1 MRKKGMLEKIQK
13 EWLSNIQK
21 DLLSGFVVGLS
32 VIPET
37 AGFAIMVG
45 LDVGVAFYT
54 TFYMAFILSLFGAR
68 KAMISAAAGSVALIL
83 VGVVK
88 NYGLEYAGVA
98 TLMAGIL
105 QILLG
110 YLKIGNL
117 LKFIPQSVMYGFVNA
132 LGILLLMEQF
142 KFLQNQNLGV
152 FILLFI
158 GILIIYLFPLITKK
172 IPSNLICIL
181 AISAIAL
188 IFDVHAPNLGSI
200 EQGVSGFHFIIIPK
214 NLDFKIVIELLP
226 YALSLALV
234 GTIESLLT
242 AKTLDVIL
250 KDGVSDKNKETKAQ
264 GLGNIIS
271 GLLGGMTGCALVGQS
286 IINAKSGA
294 KTRLSTFF
302 AGFSLMVLILVFNEY
317 VVKIPIVAV
326 VAVMVMISFTTFN
339 FQSIMN
345 IKKIKL
351 YDTLNMLLVVAVVL
365 YTHNLAIGVVV
376 GVLVNAL
383 WIKSKGIAWIF
394 VIKKRW
400 VKSMA
405 PDVGFEPTTKRL
417 TAAYSTAELIWNFAQ
432 KEILVCF
439 L

>member
-1 MRKKGMLEKIQK
+1 MLEKIQK

-54 TFYMAFILSLFGAR
+54 TFYMAFVLSFFGAR

-98 TLMAGIL
+98 TLMAGML

-117 LKFIPQSVMYGFVNA
+117 LRFIPQSVMYGFVNA

-181 AISAIAL
+181 AVSAIAL

-214 NLDFKIVIELLP
+214 NLDFKMVAGLLP

-339 FQSIMN
+339 FQSIIN

-383 WIKSKGIAWIF
+383 WIKSKGIA
-394 VIKKRW
+394 
-400 VKSMA
+400 
-405 PDVGFEPTTKRL
+405 
-417 TAAYSTAELIWNFAQ
+417 
-432 KEILVCF
+432 
-439 L
+439 

>member
-1 MRKKGMLEKIQK
+1 MFEKIQK

-54 TFYMAFILSLFGAR
+54 TFYMAFVLSLFGAR

-117 LKFIPQSVMYGFVNA
+117 LRFIPQSVMYGFVNA
-132 LGILLLMEQF
+132 LGILLLTEQF
-142 KFLQNQNLGV
+142 KFLENQNLGV

-181 AISAIAL
+181 IVSAIAL
-188 IFDVHAPNLGSI
+188 IFDMHAPNLGSI

-214 NLDFKIVIELLP
+214 NLDFKIMIGLLP

-339 FQSIMN
+339 FQSVIN

-383 WIKSKGIAWIF
+383 WIKSKGIA
-394 VIKKRW
+394 
-400 VKSMA
+400 
-405 PDVGFEPTTKRL
+405 
-417 TAAYSTAELIWNFAQ
+417 
-432 KEILVCF
+432 
-439 L
+439 

>member
-1 MRKKGMLEKIQK
+1 MLEKIQK

-54 TFYMAFILSLFGAR
+54 TFYMAFVLSLFGAR

-98 TLMAGIL
+98 TLMAGVL

-117 LKFIPQSVMYGFVNA
+117 LRFIPQSVMYGFVNA

-152 FILLFI
+152 FILLAI

-188 IFDVHAPNLGSI
+188 IFDMHVPNLGSI

-214 NLDFKIVIELLP
+214 NLDFKIMIELLP

-302 AGFSLMVLILVFNEY
+302 AGFSLMVLVLVFNEY

-339 FQSIMN
+339 FQSVMN

-383 WIKSKGIAWIF
+383 WIKSKGIA
-394 VIKKRW
+394 
-400 VKSMA
+400 
-405 PDVGFEPTTKRL
+405 
-417 TAAYSTAELIWNFAQ
+417 
-432 KEILVCF
+432 
-439 L
+439 

>member
-1 MRKKGMLEKIQK
+1 MFEKIQK

-54 TFYMAFILSLFGAR
+54 TFYMAFVLSFFGAR

-98 TLMAGIL
+98 TLMAGVL

-117 LKFIPQSVMYGFVNA
+117 LRFIPQSVMYGFVNA

-152 FILLFI
+152 FILLAI

-181 AISAIAL
+181 AVSAIAL
-188 IFDVHAPNLGSI
+188 IFDMHAPNLGSI

-214 NLDFKIVIELLP
+214 NLDFKIMIELLP

-339 FQSIMN
+339 FQSIIN

-383 WIKSKGIAWIF
+383 WIKSEGIA
-394 VIKKRW
+394 
-400 VKSMA
+400 
-405 PDVGFEPTTKRL
+405 
-417 TAAYSTAELIWNFAQ
+417 
-432 KEILVCF
+432 
-439 L
+439 

>member
-1 MRKKGMLEKIQK
+1 MFEKIQK

-54 TFYMAFILSLFGAR
+54 TFYMAFVLSFFGAR

-98 TLMAGIL
+98 TLMAGML

-117 LKFIPQSVMYGFVNA
+117 LRFIPQSVMYGFVNA

-188 IFDVHAPNLGSI
+188 IFDMHAPNLGSI

-214 NLDFKIVIELLP
+214 NLDFKIMIGLLP

-339 FQSIMN
+339 FQSVMN
-345 IKKIKL
+345 IKTIKL

-383 WIKSKGIAWIF
+383 WIKSKGIA
-394 VIKKRW
+394 
-400 VKSMA
+400 
-405 PDVGFEPTTKRL
+405 
-417 TAAYSTAELIWNFAQ
+417 
-432 KEILVCF
+432 
-439 L
+439 

>member
-1 MRKKGMLEKIQK
+1 MFEKIQK

-54 TFYMAFILSLFGAR
+54 TFYMAFVLSFFGAR

-98 TLMAGIL
+98 TLMAGVL

-117 LKFIPQSVMYGFVNA
+117 LRFIPQSVMYGFVNA

-181 AISAIAL
+181 AVSAIAL
-188 IFDVHAPNLGSI
+188 IFDMHAPNLGSI
-200 EQGVSGFHFIIIPK
+200 EQGVSGFHCIIIPK

-339 FQSIMN
+339 FQSIIN

-383 WIKSKGIAWIF
+383 WIKSKGIA
-394 VIKKRW
+394 
-400 VKSMA
+400 
-405 PDVGFEPTTKRL
+405 
-417 TAAYSTAELIWNFAQ
+417 
-432 KEILVCF
+432 
-439 L
+439 

>member
-1 MRKKGMLEKIQK
+1 MFEKIQK

-54 TFYMAFILSLFGAR
+54 TFYMAFVLSLFGAR

-98 TLMAGIL
+98 TLMAGVL

-117 LKFIPQSVMYGFVNA
+117 LRFIPQSVMYGFVNA

-152 FILLFI
+152 FILLAI

-181 AISAIAL
+181 IVSAIAL

-214 NLDFKIVIELLP
+214 NLDFKILIELLP

-339 FQSIMN
+339 FQSIIN

-383 WIKSKGIAWIF
+383 WIKSKGIA
-394 VIKKRW
+394 
-400 VKSMA
+400 
-405 PDVGFEPTTKRL
+405 
-417 TAAYSTAELIWNFAQ
+417 
-432 KEILVCF
+432 
-439 L
+439 

>member
-1 MRKKGMLEKIQK
+1 MLEKIQK

-54 TFYMAFILSLFGAR
+54 TFYMAFVLSLFGAR

-98 TLMAGIL
+98 TLMAGML

-117 LKFIPQSVMYGFVNA
+117 LRFIPQSVMYGFVNA
-132 LGILLLMEQF
+132 LGILLLTEQF

-152 FILLFI
+152 FILLII

-172 IPSNLICIL
+172 IPSNLVCIL
-181 AISAIAL
+181 IVSAIAL
-188 IFDVHAPNLGSI
+188 IFDMHAPNLGSI

-214 NLDFKIVIELLP
+214 NLDFKIMIELLP

-339 FQSIMN
+339 FQSVIN

-383 WIKSKGIAWIF
+383 WIKSRGIA
-394 VIKKRW
+394 
-400 VKSMA
+400 
-405 PDVGFEPTTKRL
+405 
-417 TAAYSTAELIWNFAQ
+417 
-432 KEILVCF
+432 
-439 L
+439 

>member
-1 MRKKGMLEKIQK
+1 MFEKIQK

-54 TFYMAFILSLFGAR
+54 TFYMAFVLSLFGAR

-117 LKFIPQSVMYGFVNA
+117 LRFIPQSVMYGFVNA

-142 KFLQNQNLGV
+142 KFLENQNLGV
-152 FILLFI
+152 FVLLAV

-181 AISAIAL
+181 AVSAIAL

-214 NLDFKIVIELLP
+214 NLDFKIMIELLP

-339 FQSIMN
+339 FQSVIN

-383 WIKSKGIAWIF
+383 WIKSKGIA
-394 VIKKRW
+394 
-400 VKSMA
+400 
-405 PDVGFEPTTKRL
+405 
-417 TAAYSTAELIWNFAQ
+417 
-432 KEILVCF
+432 
-439 L
+439 

>member
-1 MRKKGMLEKIQK
+1 MLEKIQK

-54 TFYMAFILSLFGAR
+54 TFYMAFVLSLFGAR

-117 LKFIPQSVMYGFVNA
+117 LRFIPQSVMYGFVNA

-142 KFLQNQNLGV
+142 KFLENQNLGV

-181 AISAIAL
+181 IVSTIAL
-188 IFDVHAPNLGSI
+188 IFDMHAPNLGSI

-339 FQSIMN
+339 FQSIIN

-383 WIKSKGIAWIF
+383 WIKSKGIA
-394 VIKKRW
+394 
-400 VKSMA
+400 
-405 PDVGFEPTTKRL
+405 
-417 TAAYSTAELIWNFAQ
+417 
-432 KEILVCF
+432 
-439 L
+439 

>member
-1 MRKKGMLEKIQK
+1 MFEKIQK

-54 TFYMAFILSLFGAR
+54 TFYMAFVLSLFGAR

-98 TLMAGIL
+98 TLMAGVL

-117 LKFIPQSVMYGFVNA
+117 LRFIPQSVMYGFVNA

-152 FILLFI
+152 FILLAI

-181 AISAIAL
+181 IVSAIAL
-188 IFDVHAPNLGSI
+188 IFDMHAPNLGSI

-383 WIKSKGIAWIF
+383 WIKSKGIA
-394 VIKKRW
+394 
-400 VKSMA
+400 
-405 PDVGFEPTTKRL
+405 
-417 TAAYSTAELIWNFAQ
+417 
-432 KEILVCF
+432 
-439 L
+439 

>member
-1 MRKKGMLEKIQK
+1 MLEKIQK

-54 TFYMAFILSLFGAR
+54 TFYMAFVLSLFGAR

-98 TLMAGIL
+98 TLMAGVL

-117 LKFIPQSVMYGFVNA
+117 LRFIPQSVMYGFVNA

-152 FILLFI
+152 FILLAI

-181 AISAIAL
+181 IVSAIAL
-188 IFDVHAPNLGSI
+188 IFDMHAPNLGSI

-345 IKKIKL
+345 IKTIKL

-383 WIKSKGIAWIF
+383 WIKSTGIA
-394 VIKKRW
+394 
-400 VKSMA
+400 
-405 PDVGFEPTTKRL
+405 
-417 TAAYSTAELIWNFAQ
+417 
-432 KEILVCF
+432 
-439 L
+439 

>member
-1 MRKKGMLEKIQK
+1 MLEKIQK

-54 TFYMAFILSLFGAR
+54 TFYMAFVLSLFGAR

-98 TLMAGIL
+98 TLMAGVL

-142 KFLQNQNLGV
+142 KFLENQNLGV
-152 FILLFI
+152 FVLLAI

-181 AISAIAL
+181 AVSAIAL

-214 NLDFKIVIELLP
+214 NLDFKIMIELLP

-264 GLGNIIS
+264 GLGNIVS

-339 FQSIMN
+339 FQSIIN

-383 WIKSKGIAWIF
+383 WIKSKGIA
-394 VIKKRW
+394 
-400 VKSMA
+400 
-405 PDVGFEPTTKRL
+405 
-417 TAAYSTAELIWNFAQ
+417 
-432 KEILVCF
+432 
-439 L
+439 

>member
-1 MRKKGMLEKIQK
+1 MKLVFKSYNQAILMRKKGMFEKIQK

-54 TFYMAFILSLFGAR
+54 TFYMAFVLSLFGAR

-117 LKFIPQSVMYGFVNA
+117 LRFIPQSVMYGFVNA

-181 AISAIAL
+181 IVSAIAL
-188 IFDVHAPNLGSI
+188 IFDMHAPNLGSI

-214 NLDFKIVIELLP
+214 NLDFKIIIELLP

-339 FQSIMN
+339 FQSIIN
-345 IKKIKL
+345 IKTIKL

-383 WIKSKGIAWIF
+383 WIKSKGIA
-394 VIKKRW
+394 
-400 VKSMA
+400 
-405 PDVGFEPTTKRL
+405 
-417 TAAYSTAELIWNFAQ
+417 
-432 KEILVCF
+432 
-439 L
+439 

>member
-1 MRKKGMLEKIQK
+1 MLEKIQK

-54 TFYMAFILSLFGAR
+54 TFYMAFVLSFFGAR

-98 TLMAGIL
+98 TLMAGVL

-117 LKFIPQSVMYGFVNA
+117 LRFIPQSVMYGFVNA
-132 LGILLLMEQF
+132 LGILLLTEQF

-152 FILLFI
+152 FILLAI

-181 AISAIAL
+181 IVSAIAL

-214 NLDFKIVIELLP
+214 NLDFKIMIELLP

-242 AKTLDVIL
+242 AKTLDIIL

-339 FQSIMN
+339 FQSVMN

-383 WIKSKGIAWIF
+383 WIKSEGIA
-394 VIKKRW
+394 
-400 VKSMA
+400 
-405 PDVGFEPTTKRL
+405 
-417 TAAYSTAELIWNFAQ
+417 
-432 KEILVCF
+432 
-439 L
+439 

>member
-1 MRKKGMLEKIQK
+1 MFEKIQK

-54 TFYMAFILSLFGAR
+54 TFYMAFVLSFFGAR

-83 VGVVK
+83 MGVVK

-98 TLMAGIL
+98 TLMAGVL

-117 LKFIPQSVMYGFVNA
+117 LRFIPQSVMYGFVNA

-152 FILLFI
+152 FVLLII

-214 NLDFKIVIELLP
+214 NLDFKIVIGLLP

-242 AKTLDVIL
+242 AKTLDMIL

-339 FQSIMN
+339 FQSIIN

-383 WIKSKGIAWIF
+383 WIKSKGIA
-394 VIKKRW
+394 
-400 VKSMA
+400 
-405 PDVGFEPTTKRL
+405 
-417 TAAYSTAELIWNFAQ
+417 
-432 KEILVCF
+432 
-439 L
+439 

>member
-1 MRKKGMLEKIQK
+1 MLEKIQK

-54 TFYMAFILSLFGAR
+54 TFYMAFVLSLFGAR

-98 TLMAGIL
+98 TLMAGVL

-152 FILLFI
+152 FILLAI

-188 IFDVHAPNLGSI
+188 IFDMHVPNLGSI

-339 FQSIMN
+339 FQSVIN

-383 WIKSKGIAWIF
+383 WIKSRGIA
-394 VIKKRW
+394 
-400 VKSMA
+400 
-405 PDVGFEPTTKRL
+405 
-417 TAAYSTAELIWNFAQ
+417 
-432 KEILVCF
+432 
-439 L
+439 

>member
-1 MRKKGMLEKIQK
+1 MRKKGMFEKIQK
-13 EWLSNIQK
+13 EWLSNVQK

-54 TFYMAFILSLFGAR
+54 TFYMAFVLSLFGAR

-98 TLMAGIL
+98 TLMAGML

-117 LKFIPQSVMYGFVNA
+117 LRFIPQSVMYGFVNA

-152 FILLFI
+152 FVLLAI

-172 IPSNLICIL
+172 IPSNLVCIL
-181 AISAIAL
+181 IVSAIAL
-188 IFDVHAPNLGSI
+188 IFDMHAPNLGSI

-242 AKTLDVIL
+242 AKTLDIIL

-294 KTRLSTFF
+294 RTRLSTFF

-339 FQSIMN
+339 FQSVIN
-345 IKKIKL
+345 IKTIKL

-383 WIKSKGIAWIF
+383 WIKSKGIA
-394 VIKKRW
+394 
-400 VKSMA
+400 
-405 PDVGFEPTTKRL
+405 
-417 TAAYSTAELIWNFAQ
+417 
-432 KEILVCF
+432 
-439 L
+439 

>member
-1 MRKKGMLEKIQK
+1 MRKKGMFEKIQK

-54 TFYMAFILSLFGAR
+54 TFYMAFVLSLFGAR

-117 LKFIPQSVMYGFVNA
+117 LRFIPQSVMYGFVNA

-152 FILLFI
+152 FILLAI

-172 IPSNLICIL
+172 IPSNLVCIL
-181 AISAIAL
+181 IVSAIAL
-188 IFDVHAPNLGSI
+188 IFDMHAPNLGSI

-214 NLDFKIVIELLP
+214 NLDFKIMIELLP

-339 FQSIMN
+339 FQSVMN
-345 IKKIKL
+345 IKTIKL

-383 WIKSKGIAWIF
+383 WIKSKGIA
-394 VIKKRW
+394 
-400 VKSMA
+400 
-405 PDVGFEPTTKRL
+405 
-417 TAAYSTAELIWNFAQ
+417 
-432 KEILVCF
+432 
-439 L
+439 

>member
-1 MRKKGMLEKIQK
+1 MFEKIQK

-54 TFYMAFILSLFGAR
+54 TFYMAFVLSFFGAR

-98 TLMAGIL
+98 TLMAGVL

-117 LKFIPQSVMYGFVNA
+117 LRFIPQSVMYGFVNA
-132 LGILLLMEQF
+132 LGILLLTEQF

-181 AISAIAL
+181 AISTIAL
-188 IFDVHAPNLGSI
+188 IFDMHAPNLGSI
-200 EQGVSGFHFIIIPK
+200 EQGVSGFHCIIIPK
-214 NLDFKIVIELLP
+214 NLDFKILIGLLP

-242 AKTLDVIL
+242 AKTLDIIL

-294 KTRLSTFF
+294 RTRLSTFF

-339 FQSIMN
+339 FQSIIN

-383 WIKSKGIAWIF
+383 WIKSKGIA
-394 VIKKRW
+394 
-400 VKSMA
+400 
-405 PDVGFEPTTKRL
+405 
-417 TAAYSTAELIWNFAQ
+417 
-432 KEILVCF
+432 
-439 L
+439 

>member
-1 MRKKGMLEKIQK
+1 MFEKIQK

-54 TFYMAFILSLFGAR
+54 TFYMAFVLSLFGAR

-98 TLMAGIL
+98 TLMAGML

-181 AISAIAL
+181 AVSAIAL
-188 IFDVHAPNLGSI
+188 IFDMHAPNLGSI

-214 NLDFKIVIELLP
+214 NLDFKIFIELLP

-339 FQSIMN
+339 FQSIIN

-383 WIKSKGIAWIF
+383 WIKSKGIA
-394 VIKKRW
+394 
-400 VKSMA
+400 
-405 PDVGFEPTTKRL
+405 
-417 TAAYSTAELIWNFAQ
+417 
-432 KEILVCF
+432 
-439 L
+439 

>member
-1 MRKKGMLEKIQK
+1 MFEKIQK
-13 EWLSNIQK
+13 EWLSNVQK

-54 TFYMAFILSLFGAR
+54 TFYMAFVLSLFGAR

-152 FILLFI
+152 FILLAI

-181 AISAIAL
+181 IVSAIAL

-214 NLDFKIVIELLP
+214 NLDFKILIGLLP

-339 FQSIMN
+339 FQSVIN

-383 WIKSKGIAWIF
+383 WIKSKGIA
-394 VIKKRW
+394 
-400 VKSMA
+400 
-405 PDVGFEPTTKRL
+405 
-417 TAAYSTAELIWNFAQ
+417 
-432 KEILVCF
+432 
-439 L
+439 

>member
-1 MRKKGMLEKIQK
+1 MLEKIQK

-54 TFYMAFILSLFGAR
+54 TFYMAFVLSFFGAR

-98 TLMAGIL
+98 TLMAGVL

-117 LKFIPQSVMYGFVNA
+117 LRFIPQSVMYGFVNA

-181 AISAIAL
+181 AVSAIAL
-188 IFDVHAPNLGSI
+188 IFDMHAPNLGSI

-339 FQSIMN
+339 FQSIIN

-383 WIKSKGIAWIF
+383 WIKSKGIA
-394 VIKKRW
+394 
-400 VKSMA
+400 
-405 PDVGFEPTTKRL
+405 
-417 TAAYSTAELIWNFAQ
+417 
-432 KEILVCF
+432 
-439 L
+439 

>member
-1 MRKKGMLEKIQK
+1 MFEKIQK

-54 TFYMAFILSLFGAR
+54 TFYMAFVLSLFGAR

-117 LKFIPQSVMYGFVNA
+117 LRFIPQSVMYGFVNA

-152 FILLFI
+152 FILLAI

-181 AISAIAL
+181 AVSAIAL
-188 IFDVHAPNLGSI
+188 IFDMHAPNLGSI

-214 NLDFKIVIELLP
+214 NLDFKIVIGLLP

-339 FQSIMN
+339 FQSVMN

-383 WIKSKGIAWIF
+383 WIKSRGIA
-394 VIKKRW
+394 
-400 VKSMA
+400 
-405 PDVGFEPTTKRL
+405 
-417 TAAYSTAELIWNFAQ
+417 
-432 KEILVCF
+432 
-439 L
+439 

>member
-1 MRKKGMLEKIQK
+1 MFEKIQK

-54 TFYMAFILSLFGAR
+54 TFYMAFVLSLFGAR

-132 LGILLLMEQF
+132 LGILLLTEQF

-152 FILLFI
+152 FILLAI
-158 GILIIYLFPLITKK
+158 GILIIYLFSLITKK

-181 AISAIAL
+181 AVSAIAL

-339 FQSIMN
+339 FQSIIN

-383 WIKSKGIAWIF
+383 WIKSKGIA
-394 VIKKRW
+394 
-400 VKSMA
+400 
-405 PDVGFEPTTKRL
+405 
-417 TAAYSTAELIWNFAQ
+417 
-432 KEILVCF
+432 
-439 L
+439 

>member
-1 MRKKGMLEKIQK
+1 MFEKIQK

-54 TFYMAFILSLFGAR
+54 TFYMAFVLSLFGAR

-98 TLMAGIL
+98 TLMAGVL

-117 LKFIPQSVMYGFVNA
+117 LRFIPQSVMYGFVNA

-152 FILLFI
+152 FILLII

-181 AISAIAL
+181 AVSAIAL

-214 NLDFKIVIELLP
+214 NLDFKIMIELLP

-339 FQSIMN
+339 FQSIIN

-383 WIKSKGIAWIF
+383 WIKSKGIA
-394 VIKKRW
+394 
-400 VKSMA
+400 
-405 PDVGFEPTTKRL
+405 
-417 TAAYSTAELIWNFAQ
+417 
-432 KEILVCF
+432 
-439 L
+439 

>member
-1 MRKKGMLEKIQK
+1 MFEKIQK

-54 TFYMAFILSLFGAR
+54 TFYMAFVLSLFGAR

-214 NLDFKIVIELLP
+214 NLDFKIVTELLP

-383 WIKSKGIAWIF
+383 WIKSKGIA
-394 VIKKRW
+394 
-400 VKSMA
+400 
-405 PDVGFEPTTKRL
+405 
-417 TAAYSTAELIWNFAQ
+417 
-432 KEILVCF
+432 
-439 L
+439 

>member
-1 MRKKGMLEKIQK
+1 MLEKIQK
-13 EWLSNIQK
+13 EWLSNVQK

-54 TFYMAFILSLFGAR
+54 TFYMAFVLSLFGAR

-152 FILLFI
+152 FILLAI

-181 AISAIAL
+181 IVSAIAL

-214 NLDFKIVIELLP
+214 NLDFKIMIELLP

-339 FQSIMN
+339 FQSVIN

-383 WIKSKGIAWIF
+383 WIKSKGIA
-394 VIKKRW
+394 
-400 VKSMA
+400 
-405 PDVGFEPTTKRL
+405 
-417 TAAYSTAELIWNFAQ
+417 
-432 KEILVCF
+432 
-439 L
+439 

>member
-1 MRKKGMLEKIQK
+1 MFEKIQK

-54 TFYMAFILSLFGAR
+54 TFYMAFVLSLFGAR

-98 TLMAGIL
+98 TLMAGML

-117 LKFIPQSVMYGFVNA
+117 LRFIPQSVMYGFVNA

-152 FILLFI
+152 FILLAI

-181 AISAIAL
+181 IVSAIAL
-188 IFDVHAPNLGSI
+188 IFDMHAPNLGSI

-214 NLDFKIVIELLP
+214 NLDFKIMIELLP

-242 AKTLDVIL
+242 AKTLDMIL

-264 GLGNIIS
+264 GLGNIVS

-339 FQSIMN
+339 FQSIIN

-383 WIKSKGIAWIF
+383 WIQSKGIA
-394 VIKKRW
+394 
-400 VKSMA
+400 
-405 PDVGFEPTTKRL
+405 
-417 TAAYSTAELIWNFAQ
+417 
-432 KEILVCF
+432 
-439 L
+439 

>member
-1 MRKKGMLEKIQK
+1 MFEKIQK

-54 TFYMAFILSLFGAR
+54 TFYMAFVLSLFGAR

-98 TLMAGIL
+98 TLMAGVL

-117 LKFIPQSVMYGFVNA
+117 LRFIPQSVMYGFVNA

-181 AISAIAL
+181 AVSAIAL
-188 IFDVHAPNLGSI
+188 IFDMHAPNLGSI

-214 NLDFKIVIELLP
+214 NLDFKMVAGLLP

-339 FQSIMN
+339 FQSVIN

-383 WIKSKGIAWIF
+383 WIKSKGIA
-394 VIKKRW
+394 
-400 VKSMA
+400 
-405 PDVGFEPTTKRL
+405 
-417 TAAYSTAELIWNFAQ
+417 
-432 KEILVCF
+432 
-439 L
+439 

>member
-1 MRKKGMLEKIQK
+1 MFEKIQK

-54 TFYMAFILSLFGAR
+54 TFYMAFVLSLFGAR

-132 LGILLLMEQF
+132 LGILLLTEQF

-181 AISAIAL
+181 IVSAIAL
-188 IFDVHAPNLGSI
+188 IFDMHAPNLGSI

-339 FQSIMN
+339 FQSIIN

-383 WIKSKGIAWIF
+383 WIKSKGIA
-394 VIKKRW
+394 
-400 VKSMA
+400 
-405 PDVGFEPTTKRL
+405 
-417 TAAYSTAELIWNFAQ
+417 
-432 KEILVCF
+432 
-439 L
+439 

>member
-1 MRKKGMLEKIQK
+1 MFEKIQK

-54 TFYMAFILSLFGAR
+54 TFYMAFALSFFGAR

-152 FILLFI
+152 FILLAI

-339 FQSIMN
+339 FQSIIN

-383 WIKSKGIAWIF
+383 WIKSRGIA
-394 VIKKRW
+394 
-400 VKSMA
+400 
-405 PDVGFEPTTKRL
+405 
-417 TAAYSTAELIWNFAQ
+417 
-432 KEILVCF
+432 
-439 L
+439 

>member
-1 MRKKGMLEKIQK
+1 MFEKIQK

-54 TFYMAFILSLFGAR
+54 TFYMAFVLSLFGAR

-181 AISAIAL
+181 AVSAIAL
-188 IFDVHAPNLGSI
+188 IFDMHAPNLGSI

-214 NLDFKIVIELLP
+214 NLDFKMVAGLLP

-339 FQSIMN
+339 FQSIIN
-345 IKKIKL
+345 IKTIKP

-383 WIKSKGIAWIF
+383 WIKSKGIA
-394 VIKKRW
+394 
-400 VKSMA
+400 
-405 PDVGFEPTTKRL
+405 
-417 TAAYSTAELIWNFAQ
+417 
-432 KEILVCF
+432 
-439 L
+439 

>member
-1 MRKKGMLEKIQK
+1 MFEKIQK

-54 TFYMAFILSLFGAR
+54 TFYMAFVLSFFGAR

-98 TLMAGIL
+98 TLMAGVL

-152 FILLFI
+152 FILLAI

-181 AISAIAL
+181 IVSAIAL
-188 IFDVHAPNLGSI
+188 IFDMHAPNLGSI

-214 NLDFKIVIELLP
+214 NLDFKMVAGLLP

-383 WIKSKGIAWIF
+383 WIKSKGIA
-394 VIKKRW
+394 
-400 VKSMA
+400 
-405 PDVGFEPTTKRL
+405 
-417 TAAYSTAELIWNFAQ
+417 
-432 KEILVCF
+432 
-439 L
+439 

>member
-1 MRKKGMLEKIQK
+1 MLEKIQK

-54 TFYMAFILSLFGAR
+54 TFYMAFVLSLFGAR

-88 NYGLEYAGVA
+88 NYGLEYAGVV

-117 LKFIPQSVMYGFVNA
+117 LRFIPQSVMYGFVNA

-152 FILLFI
+152 FILLAI

-181 AISAIAL
+181 AVSAIAL
-188 IFDVHAPNLGSI
+188 IFDMHAPNLGSI

-214 NLDFKIVIELLP
+214 NLDFKMVLELLP

-339 FQSIMN
+339 FQSITN

-383 WIKSKGIAWIF
+383 WIKSEGIA
-394 VIKKRW
+394 
-400 VKSMA
+400 
-405 PDVGFEPTTKRL
+405 
-417 TAAYSTAELIWNFAQ
+417 
-432 KEILVCF
+432 
-439 L
+439 

>member
-1 MRKKGMLEKIQK
+1 MLEKIQK

-54 TFYMAFILSLFGAR
+54 TFYMAFVLSLFGAR

-117 LKFIPQSVMYGFVNA
+117 LRFIPQSVMYGFVNA

-181 AISAIAL
+181 AVSAIAL
-188 IFDVHAPNLGSI
+188 IFDMHAPNLGSI

-214 NLDFKIVIELLP
+214 NLDFKIMIGLLP

-264 GLGNIIS
+264 GLGNIVS

-339 FQSIMN
+339 FQSVMN

-383 WIKSKGIAWIF
+383 WIKSKGIA
-394 VIKKRW
+394 
-400 VKSMA
+400 
-405 PDVGFEPTTKRL
+405 
-417 TAAYSTAELIWNFAQ
+417 
-432 KEILVCF
+432 
-439 L
+439 

>member
-1 MRKKGMLEKIQK
+1 MFEKIQK

-54 TFYMAFILSLFGAR
+54 TFYMAFVLSFFGAR

-117 LKFIPQSVMYGFVNA
+117 LRFIPQSVMYGFVNA

-152 FILLFI
+152 FILLAI

-172 IPSNLICIL
+172 IPSNLVCIL
-181 AISAIAL
+181 AVSAIAL
-188 IFDVHAPNLGSI
+188 IFDMHAPNLGSI

-214 NLDFKIVIELLP
+214 NLDFKIMIELLP

-383 WIKSKGIAWIF
+383 WIKSKGIA
-394 VIKKRW
+394 
-400 VKSMA
+400 
-405 PDVGFEPTTKRL
+405 
-417 TAAYSTAELIWNFAQ
+417 
-432 KEILVCF
+432 
-439 L
+439 

>member
-1 MRKKGMLEKIQK
+1 MLEKIQK

-54 TFYMAFILSLFGAR
+54 TFYMAFVLSLFGAR

-152 FILLFI
+152 FILLAI

-188 IFDVHAPNLGSI
+188 IFDMHVPNLGSI

-214 NLDFKIVIELLP
+214 NLDFKIMIELLP

-264 GLGNIIS
+264 GLGNIVS

-339 FQSIMN
+339 FQSIIN

-383 WIKSKGIAWIF
+383 WIKSKGIA
-394 VIKKRW
+394 
-400 VKSMA
+400 
-405 PDVGFEPTTKRL
+405 
-417 TAAYSTAELIWNFAQ
+417 
-432 KEILVCF
+432 
-439 L
+439 

>member
-1 MRKKGMLEKIQK
+1 MRKKGMFEKIQK

-54 TFYMAFILSLFGAR
+54 TFYMAFVLSLFGAR

-132 LGILLLMEQF
+132 LGILLLTEQF

-152 FILLFI
+152 FILLAI
-158 GILIIYLFPLITKK
+158 GILIIYLFSLITKK

-181 AISAIAL
+181 AVSAIAL

-339 FQSIMN
+339 FQSIIN

-383 WIKSKGIAWIF
+383 WIKSKGIA
-394 VIKKRW
+394 
-400 VKSMA
+400 
-405 PDVGFEPTTKRL
+405 
-417 TAAYSTAELIWNFAQ
+417 
-432 KEILVCF
+432 
-439 L
+439 

>member
-1 MRKKGMLEKIQK
+1 MFEKIQK

-54 TFYMAFILSLFGAR
+54 TFYMAFVLSLFGAR

-98 TLMAGIL
+98 TLMAGVL

-152 FILLFI
+152 FILLAI

-339 FQSIMN
+339 FQSIIN

-383 WIKSKGIAWIF
+383 WIKSKGIA
-394 VIKKRW
+394 
-400 VKSMA
+400 
-405 PDVGFEPTTKRL
+405 
-417 TAAYSTAELIWNFAQ
+417 
-432 KEILVCF
+432 
-439 L
+439 